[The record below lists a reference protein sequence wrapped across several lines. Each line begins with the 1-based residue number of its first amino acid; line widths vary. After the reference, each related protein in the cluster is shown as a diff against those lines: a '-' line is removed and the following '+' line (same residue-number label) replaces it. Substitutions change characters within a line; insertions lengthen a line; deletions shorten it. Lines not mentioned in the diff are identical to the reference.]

1 MGNQSKEV
9 QKAPQKKEANDI
21 KKEKTPEKVRSEN
34 EKAQKKL
41 AETIQKPKPSLPEKK
56 PAKKEKNWTVGLGT
70 TTAQGESMS
79 TSTTGITFEN
89 KKKTTK
95 FSLGPT
101 NTEEVERPGSLPK
114 NKFQLFGVTFTR
126 NF

>member
-70 TTAQGESMS
+70 TTAQSESMS
-79 TSTTGITFEN
+79 TSTTGLTFEN
-89 KKKTTK
+89 KKKTTRL
-95 FSLGPT
+95 SLGPT